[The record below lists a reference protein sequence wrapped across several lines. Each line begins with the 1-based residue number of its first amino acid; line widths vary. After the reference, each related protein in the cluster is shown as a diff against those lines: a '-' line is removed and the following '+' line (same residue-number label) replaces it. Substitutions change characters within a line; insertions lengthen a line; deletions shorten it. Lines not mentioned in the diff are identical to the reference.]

1 MILGIHIVTT
11 KPSWPAA
18 VPAIHEAA
26 AKTRMAVPN
35 TAIPIKGQAV
45 TN

>member
-26 AKTRMAVPN
+26 AKTWMAVPS
-35 TAIPIKGQAV
+35 TAMTV
-45 TN
+45 